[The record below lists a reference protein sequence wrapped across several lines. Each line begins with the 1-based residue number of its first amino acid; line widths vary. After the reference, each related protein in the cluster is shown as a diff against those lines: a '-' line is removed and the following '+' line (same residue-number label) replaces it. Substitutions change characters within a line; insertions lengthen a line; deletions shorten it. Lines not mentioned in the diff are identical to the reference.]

1 MQMVNFFWKNFVSR
15 RLTNGFDLLYSG
27 CRLGHKEQ
35 KDEWIPRLV
44 EVFTRGNILP
54 PTAVISAGSAY
65 SAATAGNFEH
75 ISLIKH
81 IFALYLSFPPFT
93 GLLLHY
99 LCLCA
104 SACGCLTCTQF
115 LVCLLPLWS
124 LFNVSKMVQLNYS
137 CW

>member
-1 MQMVNFFWKNFVSR
+1 M
-15 RLTNGFDLLYSG
+15 LYSG

-81 IFALYLSFPPFT
+81 ISLTL
-93 GLLLHY
+93 
-99 LCLCA
+99 LCA
-104 SACGCLTCTQF
+104 
-115 LVCLLPLWS
+115 LWDLSETFELDGLSSVFVDVS
-124 LFNVSKMVQLNYS
+124 LDITGETVL
-137 CW
+137 

>member
-1 MQMVNFFWKNFVSR
+1 MQMVNFGKNFVSR
-15 RLTNGFDLLYSG
+15 RLTDGFDLLYSG

-93 GLLLHY
+93 GLVLP
-99 LCLCA
+99 LCLCF
-104 SACGCLTCTQF
+104 SLW
-115 LVCLLPLWS
+115 LPYMYSILS
-124 LFNVSKMVQLNYS
+124 LSITPMVFVQ
-137 CW
+137 CV

>member
-1 MQMVNFFWKNFVSR
+1 MQMVNFRKNFVSR

-54 PTAVISAGSAY
+54 STAVISAGSAY

-93 GLLLHY
+93 GLALPLS
-99 LCLCA
+99 CA

-115 LVCLLPLWS
+115 SLSVNPYGICPMCLKWS
-124 LFNVSKMVQLNYS
+124 N
-137 CW
+137 